1 MAEQEATFEEKLGQ
15 VKEIMDGIESGKL
28 PLEEAVRQYER
39 GIGILNG
46 LDRELNEMKRRIT
59 VIQEGPD
66 GTVSEKPLEMEQ

>member
-1 MAEQEATFEEKLGQ
+1 MEQEGTFEEKLAQ
-15 VKEIMDGIESGKL
+15 VRAIMDGIESGKL

-46 LDRELNEMKRRIT
+46 LDRELGEMKRRIT

-66 GTVSEKPLEMEQ
+66 GTAEEKPLEAEQ

>member
-1 MAEQEATFEEKLGQ
+1 MEQEGTFEEKLAQ
-15 VKEIMDGIESGKL
+15 VRAIMDGIESGKL

-46 LDRELNEMKRRIT
+46 LDRELGEMKRRIT

-66 GTVSEKPLEMEQ
+66 GSAEEKPLEAEQ